1 MSKEIFVK
9 LMNGLGKIYDR
20 EIDKETLEIW
30 LSFFSD
36 NTTNEFKEAIN
47 QHIKTSSKFP
57 TIADIKNLI
66 AENKIKDKPQAEDE
80 WNKVLDLVHKYGQ
93 SKQEE
98 AFKEMNDYTRYI
110 VKHVGF
116 VNICMADSEQQKWN
130 KKEFVEEYNILKNK
144 QRELIQIDNKE
155 IKLFELKEVNN
166 E

>member
-80 WNKVLDLVHKYGQ
+80 WNKVLDLIHKYGQ
-93 SKQEE
+93 TNQEE

-116 VNICMADSEQQKWN
+116 VNICMANSEQQKWN
-130 KKEFVEEYNILKNK
+130 KKEFIEEYNILRDREK
-144 QRELIQIDNKE
+144 ELIQIGNKE